1 MSEPIRHHEHYSNG
15 YCNLDRGYHQPQTPT
30 FTLLYPPQQI
40 PLSHNETSSERPT
53 TRPGEPPCK
62 KKKYLDSLNEKFA
75 ELNGRLTT
83 LNEDLTYVGPSNSN
97 LAFKGPVGSG
107 GEFIDLD
114 ERFTKNKD
122 KFVQLQRIHRDWIS
136 KTSRPKTLQ
145 CTIAL
150 IDYQQA
156 YIKYLECALGQLLDS
171 TEKAYGSYQCGNTE
185 AIQNVVKKEEID
197 KCENRNEDLVT
208 DKIKEEDQSFDSKRE
223 NVNHLHTPS
232 SNVDVPLTRVY
243 IY

>member
-15 YCNLDRGYHQPQTPT
+15 YCNLDREYHQPQTPT

-62 KKKYLDSLNEKFA
+62 KKKYLDSLNEKFV

-83 LNEDLTYVGPSNSN
+83 LNEDLTFEGPSKSD
-97 LAFKGPVGSG
+97 LTFKGPVGSE
-107 GEFIDLD
+107 GEFTTLN
-114 ERFTKNKD
+114 ERFTNKID
-122 KFVQLQRIHRDWIS
+122 KFVQLQETHRDWMS
-136 KTSRPKTLQ
+136 KASRPKTLQ
-145 CTIAL
+145 CAIAL
-150 IDYQQA
+150 IDYQKA
-156 YIKYLECALGQLLDS
+156 YIKYLECGLGQLLDS
-171 TEKAYGSYQCGNTE
+171 TEKVCGSYPCGNTE
-185 AIQNVVKKEEID
+185 VIQNVVKKEEID